1 MTTAYY
7 RKRQREI
14 AAFYERAFMVT
25 IAISCAWVT
34 AAWCALLFGVMQ

>member
-25 IAISCAWVT
+25 IAISCAVVT
-34 AAWCALLFGVMQ
+34 AAWGVLLVEVLL